1 MSGSLVQDLRYLIAA
16 HSLKGVHEALQE
28 LMAEEYAF
36 LSSVFQKGAPPPAVA
51 EENTILEPEAAAPA
65 PAPLNQKKLKITV
78 KKAVEAPAPVAAP
91 VPAPVAA
98 PVPAPAPVPANEEE
112 DGEPVQ
118 GYTGPV
124 YTPQEK
130 KKFQKD
136 AEVKK
141 HAELTAQGATLS
153 SILTKENLKK
163 WIEDEG
169 HTYSWV
175 AREKAGCP
183 VAQVTAISKSFG
195 IESKI
200 TKKQAMIMI
209 RN

>member
-136 AEVKK
+136 AEAKK

>member
-36 LSSVFQKGAPPPAVA
+36 LSSIFQKGAPAPAVA

-78 KKAVEAPAPVAAP
+78 KKAVEAPAPV
-91 VPAPVAA
+91 PVAV

-112 DGEPVQ
+112 DGEPAHLEVKH
-118 GYTGPV
+118 
-124 YTPQEK
+124 TPQEMK
-130 KKFQKD
+130 RFQKE
-136 AEVKK
+136 AEAKK
-141 HAELTAQGATLS
+141 HAELVAQGIDIKT
-153 SILTKENLKK
+153 ILTKENLKK
-163 WIEDEG
+163 WLEDEER
-169 HTYSWV
+169 TYSWV

-183 VAQVTAISKSFG
+183 DTHVAAIAKSFG
-195 IESKI
+195 IQNKN
-200 TKKQAMIMI
+200 TKKRALMMA
-209 RN
+209 RK

>member
-51 EENTILEPEAAAPA
+51 EENTILESEAVAPA
-65 PAPLNQKKLKITV
+65 PPPLNQKKLKITV

-136 AEVKK
+136 AEAKK